1 MDKLKVIF
9 ELAEVPKEISKCLV
23 ICSLLI
29 SYLED
34 YIISDNLYTIAS
46 IFPLN

>member
-9 ELAEVPKEISKCLV
+9 ELAEGRKEISRCLV
-23 ICSLLI
+23 ICSLLT

>member
-9 ELAEVPKEISKCLV
+9 ELAEVRKEISRCLV
-23 ICSLLI
+23 IGSLLT